1 MSGHAGYFPILP
13 RRRRADYPLVPDNL
27 LPSSANEARW
37 AETWQELG
45 QGAPTL
51 AGLARVCSLSMAT
64 GGDKR
69 LSFSPEAK
77 AILFAA
83 RKRAVIEVK
92 GANRA
97 FDAPGRMLAV
107 YVETEPDRTLIFRSR
122 EDPVVTIRFLAGF
135 RELCAAGLVMHHI
148 YQEFSLTREGV
159 DLAATVPEAEV
170 EALLALATD
179 VGLHE

>member
-1 MSGHAGYFPILP
+1 M
-13 RRRRADYPLVPDNL
+13 PDNL
-27 LPSSANEARW
+27 LPSSANDARW

-64 GGDKR
+64 GGDQR
-69 LSFSPEAK
+69 LKLSPEAR

-83 RKRAVIEVK
+83 RKRALIEVK

-107 YVETEPDRTLIFRSR
+107 YVELEPDRTLIFRSR
-122 EDPVVTIRFLAGF
+122 ENPIITIRFLAGF
-135 RELCAAGLVMHHI
+135 RELCVAGLVIHHI

-159 DLAATVPEAEV
+159 ELAATIPEGEV
-170 EALLALATD
+170 E
-179 VGLHE
+179 GLISLGTELGLYE